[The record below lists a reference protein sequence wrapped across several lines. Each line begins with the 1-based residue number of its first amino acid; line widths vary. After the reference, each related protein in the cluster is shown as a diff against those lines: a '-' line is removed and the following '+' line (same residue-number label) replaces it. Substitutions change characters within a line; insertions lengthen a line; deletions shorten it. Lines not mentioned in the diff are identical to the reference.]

1 MGIFVKS
8 ITLNKNT
15 SVTLGPYFDDFTQ
28 NLIRQGRYKNL
39 SEIIRA
45 GLRLLEQEEKKTIAL
60 RYAIDEGLNS
70 PIAEDFDPEL
80 HLKEL
85 KARKKDG

>member
-8 ITLNKNT
+8 FTMNKNT

-45 GLRLLEQEEKKTIAL
+45 GLRLLEQEEKKVLAL
-60 RYAIDEGLNS
+60 KTAIDEGLKS
-70 PIAEDFDPEL
+70 DIVEDFNAEEY
-80 HLKEL
+80 LKSL
-85 KARKKDG
+85 KLR

>member
-1 MGIFVKS
+1 M
-8 ITLNKNT
+8 NKNT

>member
-1 MGIFVKS
+1 MS
-8 ITLNKNT
+8 KNT